1 MKRIKKLSPM
11 QELMNKMNINETYTK
26 PIKYKFPTVKDNIFQ
41 KSGFNYEAD
50 ILELVQTQD
59 GYNRLL
65 CVVDM
70 YSNYCDFEPMKSKT
84 ST

>member
-26 PIKYKFPTVKDNIFQ
+26 PIKYRYPKVKDNIFP
-41 KSGFNYEAD
+41 KNGYNYQAD
-50 ILELVQTQD
+50 ILELVETSK

-65 CVVDM
+65 CVVDV
-70 YSNYCDFEPMKSKT
+70 
-84 ST
+84 